1 MNPDY
6 YLGQAEL
13 ATELKGFIENLKF
26 DVKLQEDTI
35 MDVLGAY
42 LDNKEKLTKEL
53 YIEYA
58 PDTVKAK
65 LLSEVA

>member
-13 ATELKGFIENLKF
+13 ATELKGFIDNLKF
-26 DVKLQEDTI
+26 EARLNEGTI

-42 LDNKEKLTKEL
+42 LDNKEKMTKEL
-53 YIEYA
+53 YMEYA
-58 PDTVKAK
+58 PESIRAK